1 MTTTNYTVGDSVFVI
16 DGSLSPVIKTGTV
29 TETRDGYVAN
39 IGVDIDDSPREMW
52 CLDEQIIHQDAED
65 EEVTSF
71 LQL

>member
-1 MTTTNYTVGDSVFVI
+1 MTTTNYTVGDSVFVV

-29 TETRDGYVAN
+29 TQTRDGYVAN
-39 IGVDIDDSPREMW
+39 IRVDIDDTDREIW